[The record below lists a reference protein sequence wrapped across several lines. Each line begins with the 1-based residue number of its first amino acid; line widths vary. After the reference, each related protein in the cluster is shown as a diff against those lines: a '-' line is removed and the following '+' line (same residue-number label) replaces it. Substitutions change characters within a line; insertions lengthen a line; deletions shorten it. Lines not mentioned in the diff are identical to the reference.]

1 MVVRDNQLM
10 KALQMFAYKRMERP
24 ALRCASIKDGI
35 LTITNSHVLLQT
47 PTSLP
52 DMTIDLYT
60 LEDKKDINYPDVSH
74 IVGNNKDN
82 LHTLTKEHIEAI
94 YNFVKQ
100 YKNKSDSIKLVQH
113 ALVPVELYVVH
124 YKDTTPLEQLT
135 LPSTQGV
142 AFEYMFSAQYLLTIL
157 NYLMLTEKETTFWT
171 SKPTT
176 PINLEQGDAKLML
189 TPLRTF

>member
-10 KALQMFAYKRMERP
+10 KALQMFASKRMERP
-24 ALRCASIKDGI
+24 ALRCAEIKDGV
-35 LTITNSHVLLQT
+35 LSITDSHVLLQK

-60 LEDKKDINYPDVSH
+60 LEDKKDINYPDVSR
-74 IVGNNKDN
+74 IVGYDKDN
-82 LHTLTKEHIEAI
+82 LHTLTKEHIKAI
-94 YNFVKQ
+94 YDFVKQ
-100 YKNKSDSIKLVQH
+100 HKNKSDRIKLAQEEDG
-113 ALVPVELYVVH
+113 ELYVVH

-142 AFEYMFSAQYLLTIL
+142 SFKYMFSSQCLLAIL
-157 NYLMLTEKETTFWT
+157 NYLMLTEEETNFWT

-176 PINLEQGDAKLML
+176 PINLEQGEAKLML
-189 TPLRTF
+189 TSLHAFVD

>member
-10 KALQMFAYKRMERP
+10 KALQMFAYKRMKRP
-24 ALRCASIKDGI
+24 VLRCASIKDGI
-35 LTITNSHVLLQT
+35 LTITNSHVLLQK

-60 LEDKKDINYPDVSH
+60 LEDKKDTKYPDVSH
-74 IVGNNKDN
+74 IVGYDKDN
-82 LHTLTKEHIEAI
+82 LHTLTKEHIKAL
-94 YNFVKQ
+94 YDFVKQ
-100 YKNKSDSIKLVQH
+100 HKNKSDSIKLSQDEDG
-113 ALVPVELYVVH
+113 ELYVVH

-142 AFEYMFSAQYLLTIL
+142 SFEYMFSSQYLLTIL
-157 NYLMLTEKETTFWT
+157 NYLMLTEKETNFWT